1 MNELKIGY
9 DAKRAFCNNT
19 GLGNYSRFV
28 IEGVAREN
36 PQDTLLLYTPKTI
49 GNPRIE
55 PILALPN
62 VEPRFPAGPGFKGSL
77 WRTFGIPNH
86 LRADKVDLY
95 HGLSNELPLT
105 IREAGVPS
113 VLTMHDVIYRRLPGG
128 YSLFDRVADDIKY
141 GKSCRNAT
149 HIIAVSECT
158 KRDVVELYG
167 VSPDNVTVVYQGCDE
182 IFRKEPAEKALED
195 VGKRYRLPDHY
206 VLQVGTV
213 EKRKN
218 LEQTIRALKM
228 LPTGVSLVVV
238 GRDNKGYKKYCQ
250 KLASETGV
258 SERVIWLEGVPFA
271 DLPLIYRR
279 AEVVAYPSRYEG
291 FGIPVLEGLAS
302 GRPVVAATGSCLEEA
317 GGDAAIYVNPD
328 SADELASALLSII
341 RSETDVEGMIRRG
354 LAHADRFRLSDMAS
368 EVMKVYKK
376 VLS

>member
-28 IEGVAREN
+28 IEGIAREN
-36 PQDTLLLYTPKTI
+36 PQDSLLLYTPKTI

-113 VLTMHDVIYRRLPGG
+113 VLTMHDVIYRRLSGG

-167 VSPDNVTVVYQGCDE
+167 VSQGLPGFLVD
-182 IFRKEPAEKALED
+182 
-195 VGKRYRLPDHY
+195 GRYGDHRDGRRTEY
-206 VLQVGTV
+206 F
-213 EKRKN
+213 
-218 LEQTIRALKM
+218 
-228 LPTGVSLVVV
+228 V
-238 GRDNKGYKKYCQ
+238 GRCGPEVGFGGRQRVDEGEVAPCERIGAGQ
-250 KLASETGV
+250 RVGQDETA
-258 SERVIWLEGVPFA
+258 ERV
-271 DLPLIYRR
+271 
-279 AEVVAYPSRYEG
+279 
-291 FGIPVLEGLAS
+291 S
-302 GRPVVAATGSCLEEA
+302 GR
-317 GGDAAIYVNPD
+317 
-328 SADELASALLSII
+328 
-341 RSETDVEGMIRRG
+341 
-354 LAHADRFRLSDMAS
+354 
-368 EVMKVYKK
+368 
-376 VLS
+376 

>member
-28 IEGVAREN
+28 IEGIAREN

-328 SADELASALLSII
+328 SADELASALLSIL
-341 RSETDVEGMIRRG
+341 RNETDVEGMIRRG

-368 EVMKVYKK
+368 EVMKVYTR